1 MITPIKQEVS
11 DKEALLS
18 EALTVRIEPTL
29 LKNTMVYAWEEAD
42 LLNETLER

>member
-1 MITPIKQEVS
+1 MITSIKQEVS

-29 LKNTMVYAWEEAD
+29 LKNAMVYAWEVAD
-42 LLNETLER
+42 LLNQTPER